1 MEEILWALAFG
12 AFGAILF
19 MILAAVRKIRQKE
32 KYAGGQGR
40 EASLSSVD
48 GCIVVL
54 VPMFMVGPFLALAIY
69 FYLEDR
75 SLVWL
80 ILSFLTV
87 LFLVAGIL
95 LCYASML
102 KSGDK
107 DLDSSEVLGDK
118 PKGGLRTDTKAMISI
133 MAAKKLEEQLDKEKE
148 ERERDRYESLY
159 WQEAAREEMREDD
172 YDYSDS
178 SYDDDS
184 DDADD

>member
-133 MAAKKLEEQLDKEKE
+133 MAANKLEEQLDKEKE

-159 WQEAAREEMREDD
+159 WQEVAREDD
-172 YDYSDS
+172 DDYSDG